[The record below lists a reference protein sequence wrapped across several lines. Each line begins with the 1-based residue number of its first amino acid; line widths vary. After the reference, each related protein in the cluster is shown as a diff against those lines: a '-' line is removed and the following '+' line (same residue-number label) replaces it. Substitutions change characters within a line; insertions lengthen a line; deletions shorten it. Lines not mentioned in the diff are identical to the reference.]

1 MTPRSKLYTRK
12 IRKPTGET
20 TRPTRGDMKKQPG
33 ELTNKLHWLK
43 NIHTWSTQKHRN
55 GWVTSKRQK
64 ILRKIGLAI
73 IILKGLESKYTNHQ
87 INNAVKNQIYPNKSQ
102 YIIWFDLQVSLLPR
116 HIYPLSYVIR
126 NEQICKII
134 NISWCLVSLDTTVEY
149 QSIKVSNQ
157 NLDENLE

>member
-33 ELTNKLHWLK
+33 ELTNKLHWFK
-43 NIHTWSTQKHRN
+43 NIHIWFTQKHRN
-55 GWVTSKRQK
+55 GWVTFKKNFKKNWISHK
-64 ILRKIGLAI
+64 

-87 INNAVKNQIYPNKSQ
+87 INNAVKNQIYPKKSQ